1 MLSSFAFF
9 LLQKII
15 ECTRVHI
22 PFAGSAHGC
31 RQISLQFYT
40 PIPWIFRTVM
50 ISICERCPGTLGKE
64 EFRGTGKVV
73 CLASNP
79 DTEQKLANIVFRLS
93 D

>member
-1 MLSSFAFF
+1 VCTSPLLGPPMAAGRSACSS
-9 LLQKII
+9 
-15 ECTRVHI
+15 I
-22 PFAGSAHGC
+22 PLYHG
-31 RQISLQFYT
+31 L
-40 PIPWIFRTVM
+40 FRTVM